1 MMTVSENFPRIVKL
15 LQGLKGLTEDEAKAF
30 FKICSK
36 KSVSVKDV
44 WNIFTEL
51 GIEVSRTKVYGIVEK
66 YKHEGLIF
74 QIDSSTNANKFKA
87 IHPKTL
93 LNQLNAD
100 MEKLDEDIAH
110 LSESYET
117 SDFSDKDPKVLSKI
131 LKSEG
136 EILTMCNVLCQNDC
150 ELIIVAKDEPKLKH
164 FYDALSGIGHKSV
177 KGDINAVLFKKTSG
191 DEKGVIDLTKRYNKD
206 GKLRIFGNIMYDP
219 EKYDYLFDKEVR
231 RSG

>member
-1 MMTVSENFPRIVKL
+1 MNENFPRIVKL
-15 LQGLKGLTEDEAKAF
+15 LQGLKGLNEGEAKAF

-44 WNIFTEL
+44 LDIFTEL
-51 GIEVSRTKVYGIVEK
+51 GIDVGRTKAYGIVEK
-66 YKHEGLIF
+66 YRHEGLIF
-74 QIDSSTNANKFKA
+74 PIDSKSNANRFKA

-100 MEKLDEDIAH
+100 MGKLDEDIAH

-117 SDFSDKDPKVLSKI
+117 SDFEDKDPKALSKI

-136 EILTMCNVLCQNDC
+136 EILTTCNVLCQNDG
-150 ELIIVAKDEPKLKH
+150 ELIVVSKGEPKLKH
-164 FYDALSGIGHKSV
+164 FYDALSGIGNKTI
-177 KGDINAVLFKKTSG
+177 KGDINAVLFKKSSG

-206 GKLRIFGNIMYDP
+206 GKLRIFGNIMYDS
-219 EKYDYLFDKEVR
+219 EKYDYIFGKEVR
-231 RSG
+231 KSG